1 MNEKNTLALVAAAPL
16 LYRLHGDTKTGWSIK
31 YGFEC
36 GDGWFDLL
44 MRLSVKIEA
53 DLRAMLTEGKRR
65 QDLPCVHQVKE
76 KFGTLCFYMN
86 QPAQWGEWIREA
98 HAESARTCELCGAP
112 GALSTRGGWWRTM
125 CSRHLM
131 LSGHVPGGLGEF
143 YFVGSDE
150 CPSPRGTPRK
160 GMEFHGIIQLAGGD
174 LNVWN
179 RPEKKM
185 RGLVFVDEL
194 PPPLWPA
201 LSRSAGEDGEIPVG
215 KVTNY
220 LHVNRWMPNV
230 RAVLGLPPVAPGDFL
245 EEAEKLILDR
255 DMELV
260 GSVALPGLRGAAPVF
275 VPNDTRNIKI
285 VPWEFMP
292 EGVAGEFKGWHVG
305 AQHRLGPYLHD
316 FQAFVRSS
324 GLQ

>member
-1 MNEKNTLALVAAAPL
+1 MNEKNTRALVAAAPL
-16 LYRLHGDTKTGWSIK
+16 LYRSYGNAKSMHSFAHW
-31 YGFEC
+31 GFEC
-36 GDGWFDLL
+36 GDGWFDLV

-53 DLRAMLTEGKRR
+53 DLRTMLAEGKRR

-76 KFGTLCFYMN
+76 KFGTLRFHMN
-86 QPAQWGEWIREA
+86 QPLWRDWIAEA
-98 HAESARTCELCGAP
+98 EAESARTCELCGAP
-112 GALSTRGGWWRTM
+112 GALSIRGGWYSTK
-125 CSRHLM
+125 CPRHLM

-143 YFVGSDE
+143 YFLGSDE
-150 CPSPRGTPRK
+150 CPAPRGTPRK
-160 GMEFHGIIQLAGGD
+160 GMEFQGIIQLAGGD

-201 LSRSAGEDGEIPVG
+201 LSRQADENGEIPAG

-220 LHVNRWMPNV
+220 LHVDRWLPNV

-245 EEAEKLILDR
+245 EEAEKLILNR

-275 VPNDTRNIKI
+275 VPNDSRNIKI

-305 AQHRLGPYLHD
+305 GQHRLGPYLHD
-316 FQAFVRSS
+316 FQSFVRSR